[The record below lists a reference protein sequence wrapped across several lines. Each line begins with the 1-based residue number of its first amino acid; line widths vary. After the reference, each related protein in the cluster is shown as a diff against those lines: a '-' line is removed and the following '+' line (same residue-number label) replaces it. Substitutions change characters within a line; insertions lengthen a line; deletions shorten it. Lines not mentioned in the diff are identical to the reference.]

1 MAGNWWRLAQY
12 VQVISPVA
20 HHDAALAQMR
30 CMVVR
35 RGHRLSLDVREPRAS
50 ASRTRT
56 LSGGQTAVAL
66 KLGESHGVGT
76 FLKARCEGIR
86 YPQICTKNAELRKSC
101 TSRPDK
107 EKRDPHRRDRVLWG
121 SSEMSRDALKGVLG
135 GTEGFS
141 SLSKA
146 CTTIEVK

>member
-12 VQVISPVA
+12 VQVISLVA

-35 RGHRLSLDVREPRAS
+35 RGHRLSLDVRDLWGS

-76 FLKARCEGIR
+76 FLKARCEGFR
-86 YPQICTKNAELRKSC
+86 YPKYARKNAEL
-101 TSRPDK
+101 
-107 EKRDPHRRDRVLWG
+107 
-121 SSEMSRDALKGVLG
+121 
-135 GTEGFS
+135 
-141 SLSKA
+141 
-146 CTTIEVK
+146 